1 MGRVLVTTTYGWVFG
16 IIEDKPN
23 GKLFLQM
30 VRYRDRETLEPLIES
45 RIRKGTTVFSDS
57 WPSYHNLM
65 NLGYKHYQVNHK
77 KHFIEVQDEIL
88 TQSQINQNVMNQV
101 VRMEQQS
108 DDAEDTSDQQ
118 PENIVNVNT
127 QRIERAWR
135 EVKRGL
141 QGQPLSLLR
150 RNLNVEMFRFNNL
163 TSNMSFEEKRDVVLR
178 VLGKHQSS
186 LEGLNTLSF
195 SIYDD

>member
-1 MGRVLVTTTYGWVFG
+1 
-16 IIEDKPN
+16 
-23 GKLFLQM
+23 
-30 VRYRDRETLEPLIES
+30 
-45 RIRKGTTVFSDS
+45 
-57 WPSYHNLM
+57 
-65 NLGYKHYQVNHK
+65 
-77 KHFIEVQDEIL
+77 
-88 TQSQINQNVMNQV
+88 
-101 VRMEQQS
+101 MEQQS

-118 PENIVNVNT
+118 PENVVNVNT

-141 QGQPLSLLR
+141 QGHPLSLLR
-150 RNLNVEMFRFNNL
+150 RNLNVEMFRFNYL

-178 VLGKHQSS
+178 VVGKHQSS